1 MASISHT
8 SDGVENAYR
17 AVLLGGF
24 DGGVADVAAIT
35 GLALTIVFTTDDPIT
50 VTNQAVVIADGDVP
64 TDAEEVEWIEEMVDQ
79 VNKGIVD
86 YALLRTKVNDL
97 INGNVFDQ
105 TVLAGLTVGTNVNV
119 TNQLTITYTTDD
131 PSITRTGT
139 TTIADGD
146 LTTDLEHLDFL
157 EEFSEDF
164 AEVAADIANLHRHIN
179 QHIGGQTFDNLS
191 ALTALTSS
199 ATPLLI
205 VYTTDDI
212 VFTPDQT
219 ITITDGDVM
228 NSDERNQTIEEVAAA
243 VTLLRADVLAAHTT
257 YAAYLAEAGIS

>member
-35 GLALTIVFTTDDPIT
+35 GLALSIVYTTDDPVIT
-50 VTNQAVVIADGDVP
+50 PNQAVVIADGDIP
-64 TDAEEVEWIEEMVDQ
+64 TDAEEVIIIEEMVDQ

-105 TVLAGLTVGTNVNV
+105 TTLGALTVGVNV
-119 TNQLTITYTTDD
+119 SATNQFTITYTTDD
-131 PSITRTGT
+131 PTITRSGT

-146 LTTDLEHLDFL
+146 LTTDLELLDFF

-179 QHIGGQTFDNLS
+179 QYIGGQTFDNLV

-199 ATPLLI
+199 ATPTLI

-212 VFTPDQT
+212 VFTADQT

-228 NSDERNQTIEEVAAA
+228 VADERNQTIEEVAVAI
-243 VTLLRADVLAAHTT
+243 TTLRADVLAAHTT